1 MRFPAFV
8 CFKRFTPD
16 SKPGANALGNAFAY
30 LRFTT
35 YDLRFQGI
43 RARYAR
49 GYKAPLRWLGGGGRQ
64 VASLQRSVGG
74 DELLTVAAGL
84 VGKGHADGA
93 GADERL
99 KVALK
104 GVLS

>member
-1 MRFPAFV
+1 MRG
-8 CFKRFTPD
+8 
-16 SKPGANALGNAFAY
+16 SH
-30 LRFTT
+30 
-35 YDLRFQGI
+35 I
-43 RARYAR
+43 RRKARYGPKR
-49 GYKAPLRWLGGGGRQ
+49 GRLSGLIIANQAEESRKIAALLCKIRQGGMSPSHGERGQ
-64 VASLQRSVGG
+64 VASLLRAVSG
-74 DELLTVAAGL
+74 DELLSVAAWF